1 MSEQGTLK
9 SFDPE
14 NIFANPYQHHSAR
27 RFRGEEFDALVEDI
41 RVNGVHQPP
50 PARPHPENANA
61 VQLQMGHRR
70 LAAWRAARPG
80 EPFTVIVKPIGD
92 LEMFEGCVEENLYRE
107 GLNDIERAELIEEY
121 KKLKPEA
128 TNADMARVFR
138 LKDPA
143 SVTNIRKLLRLPK
156 EIQAHVAADALPDA
170 IARQLVGVSAV
181 NAKTAQKIADEVAAA
196 PKSEKQ
202 DTFEQMTRNLY
213 WNQLTDLERDHGWSL
228 DWLADAP
235 VIIEADLGD
244 GDHVIGACGGCVFNV
259 NNKCARRA
267 CFNEKFKLWAAAEV
281 QRVAAKKQIAI
292 AGPDEPVSVLFTGEY
307 HDDDRAQDLL
317 NARKEIK
324 KVLRLAPLSEPSKR
338 YFPTV
343 RVLDSNAVTLV
354 TTDKAAIDAYF
365 AERHAAAKS
374 NLTKVSIDKDEETDA
389 ERAKRVAQ
397 EKKEMDAKRAAR
409 SKMWRSYYDAKWL
422 LESASRTIGEEL
434 AKTVQGPFVGFIE
447 AEFCTNH
454 HAYGAADTIDD
465 QWEKQIKEAGDKAD
479 TTALRLARVAL
490 HVIAEETCDG
500 GYRVADNEQEY
511 MFENMRDIIQ
521 QYLSEKG
528 KETRFG
534 YAFHDET
541 FGVELPDGWDVPP
554 VHKTEFN
561 CWLCGRFAGNMQEK
575 LTGRDVSEDGWVV
588 NGKDGG
594 VFCSEAH
601 RVEYESARYS
611 QPSKAAAG
619 KTSKHAKEKSKR
631 AAQGKPK
638 SAQTQPKRKR
648 GRPAKK

>member
-80 EPFTVIVKPIGD
+80 EPFTVIVKPIGE

-121 KKLKPEA
+121 KKLKPDA

-143 SVTNIRKLLRLPK
+143 SVTNIRKLLRLPAA
-156 EIQAHVAADALPDA
+156 IQQHVAANALPDA
-170 IARQLVGVSAV
+170 IARQLVGISSV
-181 NAKTAQKIADEVAAA
+181 NVKAAQKIADEVAAA

-202 DTFEQMTRNLY
+202 DTFEHATRNLY
-213 WNQLTDLERDHGWSL
+213 WSQLIDLEREHGWSP

-235 VIIEADLGD
+235 IIVEANFGD

-259 NNKCARRA
+259 NNKCARAA
-267 CFNEKFKLWAAAEV
+267 CFNQKFKLWADVEV
-281 QRVAAKKQIAI
+281 QRVAIKKQIAI
-292 AGPDEPVSVLFTGEY
+292 AGPDEQTSVLFTGEY
-307 HDDDRAQDLL
+307 HDDDRAQELL

-338 YFPTV
+338 YYPLL

-365 AERHAAAKS
+365 AERNAAAKS
-374 NLTKVSIDKDEETDA
+374 RTNGALSVDKDAETDA
-389 ERAKRVAQ
+389 ERAKRI
-397 EKKEMDAKRAAR
+397 ERERKEMDAKRAAR
-409 SKMWRSYYDAKWL
+409 SAAWKSKYDAIWL
-422 LESASRTIGEEL
+422 VQNAAKFIAPQLDISGDFLKFVEAVFCKEFHASHGGMEISALAEQMKKAIQNSADEIEEEEL
-434 AKTVQGPFVGFIE
+434 RKRRIVFNVICDISVLNDSGSMPDFKNAHQRIESLLDVKPNGWDKSLQGF
-447 AEFCTNH
+447 
-454 HAYGAADTIDD
+454 GAT
-465 QWEKQIKEAGDKAD
+465 
-479 TTALRLARVAL
+479 
-490 HVIAEETCDG
+490 
-500 GYRVADNEQEY
+500 
-511 MFENMRDIIQ
+511 
-521 QYLSEKG
+521 
-528 KETRFG
+528 
-534 YAFHDET
+534 
-541 FGVELPDGWDVPP
+541 LPEGWDVPP
-554 VHKTEFN
+554 VHRTPCS
-561 CWLCGRFAGNMQEK
+561 CWFCGRFAGNMSEK
-575 LTGRDVSEDGWVV
+575 LTKRDIDEDGWIDE
-588 NGKDGG
+588 GKAG
-594 VFCSEAH
+594 VFCSLEH
-601 RVEYESARYS
+601 KQQY
-611 QPSKAAAG
+611 Q
-619 KTSKHAKEKSKR
+619 HAQQFAETKEKIHASQKTKR
-631 AAQGKPK
+631 AARKPT
-638 SAQTQPKRKR
+638 SPQPKRKR
-648 GRPAKK
+648 GRPAKIG